1 MTDVIE
7 ERLRAA
13 ADQAMTG
20 VELAPPDIDDG
31 ITPPRRHPRWLN
43 AAAGIAAAVV
53 LGVVV
58 WAAAL
63 RDPGPTEP
71 VQPAP
76 DAVST
81 TVAPD
86 ITEGL
91 PDWGTENLTTITFNP
106 NTAPAT
112 AVLDATITNR
122 SESAWSF
129 ECSKGGLS
137 RWDGEATDFLG
148 YVIWRDDRLYVSEQL
163 VDPGCSPP
171 TLLLQP
177 GATEVRSL
185 RLDATVD
192 GDGRPLVLEPGE
204 YQLLFSDSSA
214 FTGAVGEFVV
224 TDD

>member
-1 MTDVIE
+1 MTDVFE

-20 VELAPPDIDDG
+20 VELAPPVSDDDI
-31 ITPPRRHPRWLN
+31 TLPRRHPRWLN

-71 VQPAP
+71 VRPSP

-91 PDWGTENLTTITFNP
+91 PDWGVQTAITFDP
-106 NTAPAT
+106 DVAPAT

-122 SESAWSF
+122 SDAAWSF
-129 ECSKGGLS
+129 ECSKGGLY

-148 YVIWRDDRLYVSEQL
+148 YVIWNDDRLYVSEQP
-163 VDPGCSPP
+163 VDPECPEP
-171 TLLLQP
+171 RPLLPP

-192 GDGRPLVLEPGE
+192 GDGRPLALEPGA
-204 YQLLFSDSSA
+204 YQLVFSEP